1 MRKTVIAALCALA
14 LVAAFAAYKLL
25 TRAPPDIVVP
35 LAAGPAQ
42 PRVSATEGGIDR
54 AAIQVAVDYAGQ
66 RNSSALVIARG
77 GHVVFEKYWGDTAA
91 DSATRFDALS
101 PVVSGVMLGVAL
113 NERLLPDIDMPL
125 SRYLGE
131 SADNESRTLRTLL
144 AEWDAETVARVL
156 EGVVQQPY
164 HALVAEKLWKGLGNG
179 DIGFAPLTDGPR
191 KGSGSASC
199 CIRARIGDWLRFG
212 QLLARD
218 GVFEANQYTPP
229 GFVHA
234 MLRATNQEDPR
245 GFFMRLDGAFAARD
259 VAWAGGDDHQ
269 RLWVVP
275 SLDLVILR
283 LGEAAGS
290 AGWDEALI
298 PDSIIRGTDG
308 WQPARAEESAD
319 PKRFAPH

>member
-1 MRKTVIAALCALA
+1 MRKAVIAALCALA
-14 LVAAFAAYKLL
+14 LVIAFAAYKLL
-25 TRAPPDIVVP
+25 TRGPPDIVVP

-42 PRVSATEGGIDR
+42 PRVSATEGGIDA
-54 AAIQVAVDYAGQ
+54 AAIEVAVDYAGQ

-77 GHVVFEKYWGDTAA
+77 GHVVFEKYWGDTAT
-91 DSATRFDALS
+91 DSAIRFDALS

-113 NERLLPDIDMPL
+113 NERMLLDIDMPL

-131 SADNESRTLRTLL
+131 SPVNESRTLRTLL
-144 AEWDAETVARVL
+144 ADWDAETIALVL
-156 EGVVQQPY
+156 ERVAQQPY
-164 HALVAEKLWKGLGNG
+164 HVLVAEKLWESLGNG
-179 DIGFAPLTDGPR
+179 DIGFARLTDGPR

-234 MLRATNQEDPR
+234 MLRATNKEDPR
-245 GFFMRLDGAFAARD
+245 GYFMRMDGVFAARD

-308 WQPARAEESAD
+308 WQPARVEESTD